1 LGTFQTVHTYKA
13 QTFWEQ
19 YYKIF
24 YMKVYACN
32 INVYLGKIQHTTD
45 DETTV
50 TQATVRCHIPL
61 PLINHQNAPK

>member
-1 LGTFQTVHTYKA
+1 
-13 QTFWEQ
+13 
-19 YYKIF
+19 
-24 YMKVYACN
+24 MKVYACN

-61 PLINHQNAPK
+61 PLINHQNAPKQWVDEDAVIFLTNSKDTF